1 MGWLWNVALS
11 FFLCPV
17 SSPSPQPIHR
27 LTKGLRSREVEMK
40 AARRSESIICLSIH
54 FPRPAACAYTRLL
67 VTERPNAASNF
78 AQCVPDRL
86 ALVCKSPEKR
96 SSNYFPNRM
105 PLFIKTLSGFRMSWA
120 QPPNNGSIPWR
131 CFPIRSDTSH
141 LQAEIVSDC
150 SRMPRQSKRN
160 YPNST
165 KEFDFIFCL
174 LELPFNLPAYKIT
187 LHQLLRG
194 KQFP

>member
-1 MGWLWNVALS
+1 MECLSLS
-11 FFLCPV
+11 FCLCPV
-17 SSPSPQPIHR
+17 SSPSPRPIRR
-27 LTKGLRSREVEMK
+27 LTKGLRSRGVEMK
-40 AARRSESIICLSIH
+40 AARRSESVICLSIH
-54 FPRPAACAYTRLL
+54 FPRPATCAYTRPL
-67 VTERPNAASNF
+67 VTACPKAASNF

-86 ALVCKSPEKR
+86 ALVCKSPEKSR
-96 SSNYFPNRM
+96 SNYSPDRM
-105 PLFIKTLSGFRMSWA
+105 PFFIKTLSGFKMSWER
-120 QPPNNGSIPWR
+120 PPNNGSIPWR
-131 CFPIRSDTSH
+131 CFRIRSDTSH

-150 SRMPRQSKRN
+150 SRMARQSKRN

-174 LELPFNLPAYKIT
+174 LELAFNLPAYKIT